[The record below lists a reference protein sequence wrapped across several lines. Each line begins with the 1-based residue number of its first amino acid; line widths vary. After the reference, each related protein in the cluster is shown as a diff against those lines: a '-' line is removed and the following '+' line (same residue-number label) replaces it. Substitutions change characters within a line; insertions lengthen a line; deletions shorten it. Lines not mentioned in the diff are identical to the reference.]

1 LPIGHLAA
9 DFFSPYPIH
18 IQEVFPMQKTTALLL
33 IDLQNDYFPGGS
45 MELVGAGE
53 AGRRSAAVLRGFRA
67 RHMPVMH
74 IAHESVRQGA
84 TFFLSGTAGQRI
96 HDLVQPGEE
105 EMVVTKHF
113 PNSFLKTPLLDML
126 RRLEVTHLVIA
137 GMMTHMCVD
146 ATVRAATDLGF
157 ACTLVHDA
165 TATRD
170 LSFAGK
176 KVPAVQVQA
185 AFTAALANLCE
196 AVKSADEVVL
206 SLEKAG

>member
-1 LPIGHLAA
+1 
-9 DFFSPYPIH
+9 
-18 IQEVFPMQKTTALLL
+18 MQKTTALLL

-53 AGRRSAAVLRGFRA
+53 AGRRSAAVLQGFRA

-84 TFFLSGTAGQRI
+84 TFFLPGTAGQRI
-96 HDLVQPGEE
+96 NDLVQPGEE

-113 PNSFLKTPLLDML
+113 PNSFLKTPLLDRL
-126 RRLEVTHLVIA
+126 RQLEVTHLVIA

-176 KVPAVQVQA
+176 QVPAVQVQA
-185 AFTAALANLCE
+185 AFTAALASLCE

>member
-1 LPIGHLAA
+1 
-9 DFFSPYPIH
+9 
-18 IQEVFPMQKTTALLL
+18 
-33 IDLQNDYFPGGS
+33 
-45 MELVGAGE
+45 
-53 AGRRSAAVLRGFRA
+53 
-67 RHMPVMH
+67 
-74 IAHESVRQGA
+74 
-84 TFFLSGTAGQRI
+84 
-96 HDLVQPGEE
+96 
-105 EMVVTKHF
+105 MVVTKHF
-113 PNSFLKTPLLDML
+113 PNSFLKTPLLDRL
-126 RRLEVTHLVIA
+126 RQLEVTHLVIA

-176 KVPAVQVQA
+176 QVPAVQVQA
-185 AFTAALANLCE
+185 AFTAALASLCE